1 MYNEASSCVI
11 NNGHSSSFF
20 RLQCGI
26 SGIRQG
32 CPLSGLLFIIG
43 IELFARA
50 LKNDES
56 IKGINVE
63 TKEIKITQYAD
74 DTTVF
79 VRDKESVEQLLRQ
92 LDEFKLISGLEINTS
107 KTEAMWLGCWRDET
121 HIPSNFKW
129 PREPIC
135 ALGIYFS
142 YNTEHANKLNF
153 EEKITNLEKTL
164 NGWKRRKLTLLGR
177 INIVKTLGL
186 TKLICN
192 ASVLY
197 IPKHFAK
204 ESNRISFNFIWEGKP
219 AKVERSTIIRE
230 KKHVGLKM
238 LDLEIMD
245 KALKVAWIERLK
257 THSSASWKIIPE
269 LGVKQYGGLTFLIKC
284 QYDIKLLFLDNLPNF
299 YHTLL
304 AYLQDLNS
312 ITTADVDNVPD
323 KIIWNNQNIVIN
335 GKSIFYSSWFNKG
348 IISICSLMTKNNQF
362 LSPPELRQKFI
373 LEIPFTLYYGLV
385 SAIPKEWKSSL
396 KNALLR
402 DDTVENATCS
412 IKPLTTRATYSA
424 FLSKMAT
431 SPTCESKVFKHGF
444 TKENI
449 QNVYLLPFTTTKDI
463 KLIMFQYNQISLFR
477 AGIAN
482 NDTCP
487 LCNAE
492 KQTSNHMLYSCP
504 KLLRFGVSSPTGGI
518 KNLSRI

>member
-20 RLQCGI
+20 RLQRGV
-26 SGIRQG
+26 RQG
-32 CPLSGLLFIIG
+32 CPISGLLFIIG

-50 LKNDES
+50 LKNDQS

-74 DTTVF
+74 DTIVF
-79 VRDKESVEQLLRQ
+79 VRDEESVEQLLRL

-107 KTEAMWLGCWRDET
+107 KTEAMWLRCWRDET
-121 HIPSNFKW
+121 HTPSNFKW
-129 PREPIC
+129 PKEPIC

-153 EEKITNLEKTL
+153 EEKINNLEKTL

-177 INIVKTLGL
+177 INIAKTLGL
-186 TKLICN
+186 SKLIYN
-192 ASVLY
+192 ASVLS

-204 ESNRISFNFIWEGKP
+204 EINKISFNFIWEGKP
-219 AKVERSTIIRE
+219 AKVKRGTIIRE
-230 KKHVGLKM
+230 KKHGGLKM

-284 QYDIKLLFLDNLPNF
+284 QYDIKMLSLDNPPIF

-335 GKSIFYSSWFNKG
+335 GKSIFYSS
-348 IISICSLMTKNNQF
+348 
-362 LSPPELRQKFI
+362 
-373 LEIPFTLYYGLV
+373 
-385 SAIPKEWKSSL
+385 
-396 KNALLR
+396 
-402 DDTVENATCS
+402 
-412 IKPLTTRATYSA
+412 
-424 FLSKMAT
+424 
-431 SPTCESKVFKHGF
+431 
-444 TKENI
+444 
-449 QNVYLLPFTTTKDI
+449 
-463 KLIMFQYNQISLFR
+463 
-477 AGIAN
+477 
-482 NDTCP
+482 
-487 LCNAE
+487 
-492 KQTSNHMLYSCP
+492 
-504 KLLRFGVSSPTGGI
+504 
-518 KNLSRI
+518 